1 MKIIQENKYLDTMKN
16 EVEPYLKVH
25 CREGYIPGAEDIY
38 HGKNGITGKIH
49 VKRYLAENPV
59 GVAVISHGFTEGAP
73 KYEELIYYFLQA
85 GYHVYM
91 PEHMGH
97 GQSYRLAADPSLV
110 SGSGM

>member
-1 MKIIQENKYLDTMKN
+1 MKN

-59 GVAVISHGFTEGAP
+59 GVAIF
-73 KYEELIYYFLQA
+73 
-85 GYHVYM
+85 
-91 PEHMGH
+91 
-97 GQSYRLAADPSLV
+97 YRLAITYTCQNIWDTVKATVWQQIPHWYILI